1 MAGSRFTV
9 LVKSAAKQG
18 AQAFVDKVVPMAGAL
33 SRRRRTVAVSHRAAR
48 TPGSQFAV
56 LRENEVAL
64 IRCLANLIVPYD
76 DETPGAED
84 ADAVRWIDTSL
95 SLSAQRTA
103 LYAAGLIAIDEMAVK
118 ASGVGFVEM
127 PHDAQIALLR
137 QIETMVDTIQITP
150 TLGTKLKSVAT
161 SVSCQLSG
169 TADAIALFEV
179 LVADVKQAFYTSE
192 ICWRWLE
199 YDGPPMF
206 QGYLTSSQGRLI
218 VSPRRG

>member
-1 MAGSRFTV
+1 MAGSSFSAF
-9 LVKSAAKQG
+9 VKGVAKNG

-33 SRRRRTVAVSHRAAR
+33 ARRRRTVAIFRRAAR
-48 TPGSQFAV
+48 TPLSQFAV
-56 LRENEVAL
+56 LRENEVVL
-64 IRCLANLIVPYD
+64 VRCLANLIVPYD

-95 SLSAQRTA
+95 SSSAQRAA
-103 LYAAGLIAIDEMAVK
+103 LYAAGLIAIDEMAAK
-118 ASGVGFVEM
+118 ESGVAFVEM
-127 PHDAQIALLR
+127 PHNAQIALLR
-137 QIETMVDTIQITP
+137 RIERLVDTIQITP

-179 LVADVKQAFYTSE
+179 LVADVKQAFYTSD

-206 QGYLTSSQGRLI
+206 EGYLKSSNGRLI
-218 VSPRRG
+218 VSSRRG